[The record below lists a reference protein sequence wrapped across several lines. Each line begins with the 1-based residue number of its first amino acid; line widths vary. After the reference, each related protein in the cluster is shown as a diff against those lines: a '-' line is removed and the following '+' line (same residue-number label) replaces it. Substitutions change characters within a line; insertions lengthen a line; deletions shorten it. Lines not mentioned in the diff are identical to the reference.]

1 MTEEARKVLEEINQ
15 KRIDDIHNRANN
27 STIDSVTE
35 ELLDTIATLGFLI
48 EKKMKD
54 TADPVVMMGGMA
66 LLDQFTSFMKAV
78 STYRDLCEVSDL
90 IAEQEKNK

>member
-1 MTEEARKVLEEINQ
+1 MTEEARKVLEEINK

-27 STIDSVTE
+27 STIDSITE

-54 TADPVVMMGGMA
+54 TDDPVVIMGGMGV
-66 LLDQFTSFMKAV
+66 LEQFPSFMKAV
-78 STYRDLCEVSDL
+78 ATYRDLCEVAGL
-90 IAEQEKNK
+90 IKQEKNK